1 MSDKPETETPADR
14 ALFVVLV
21 ALLLALELSC
31 ACWSVWPLVVG
42 GAR

>member
-1 MSDKPETETPADR
+1 MTTFRTKLAVAP
-14 ALFVVLV
+14 F

-31 ACWSVWPLVVG
+31 ACWAVWPLVVG